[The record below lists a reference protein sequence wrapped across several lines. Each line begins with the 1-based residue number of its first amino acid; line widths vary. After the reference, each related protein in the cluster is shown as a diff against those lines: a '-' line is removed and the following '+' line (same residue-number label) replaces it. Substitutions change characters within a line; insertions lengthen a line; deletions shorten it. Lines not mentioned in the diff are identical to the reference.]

1 MSERTATFEIQG
13 MVCEMGCGASLRKG
27 LYTTDAVSEVKVK
40 YEEDRKE
47 NVIEVF
53 YDANQ
58 TSPEKMEK
66 IIESLNDGQFTA
78 ELRSDRAA
86 KKKNLNKKQSANFSP
101 SNERREGLE
110 ASNANN
116 FSFPN
121 LTELLNSLIY

>member
-1 MSERTATFEIQG
+1 MSERTATFEIKG

-53 YDANQ
+53 YDANK
-58 TSPEKMEK
+58 TSPEKMK
-66 IIESLNDGQFTA
+66 QIIQSLNDGQFTA
-78 ELRSDRAA
+78 KLRSDRAA
-86 KKKNLNKKQSANFSP
+86 RKKSLNKEQSANFNR
-101 SNERREGLE
+101 SNEGREGLE
-110 ASNANN
+110 ASNTNT